1 MGHFLYISHLLFV
14 LHQSDC
20 KECGFLWPASCMGG
34 VQCQSSVVPHVV
46 NVDSGRHGEHVM
58 ELILGLDGLVAG

>member
-1 MGHFLYISHLLFV
+1 
-14 LHQSDC
+14 
-20 KECGFLWPASCMGG
+20 MGG

-46 NVDSGRHGEHVM
+46 NVDSGGHGAISSPKLLM